1 MLVNG
6 VAQTRGTYGAT
17 GSGAQFIA
25 DDHFAGPGILRVR
38 SDDHQGFIILFR

>member
-17 GSGAQFIA
+17 GSGAQFI
-25 DDHFAGPGILRVR
+25 DDVHFTGPGILSVR
-38 SDDHQGFIILFR
+38 SDDHQGFIILLR